1 MASTNQAVFIQKR
14 TIYVSAHNTWRNLGS
29 NESIVLLEEP
39 DSRGICRG
47 TSSLELKH
55 FIEDPLVALTFRVEY
70 KAMLPVN
77 PRPREAA
84 FTVAW

>member
-1 MASTNQAVFIQKR
+1 MSSTVHNVNISKR
-14 TIYVSAHNTWRNLGS
+14 TIYVAAHNTWRNLS
-29 NESIVLLEEP
+29 TNESIIPLEEP

-47 TSSLELKH
+47 TSSIEIQRY
-55 FIEDPLVALTFRVEY
+55 IEDPLVALTFRVEY

-77 PRPREAA
+77 PRPREVT